1 MLAAVISINTMH
13 RMLIS
18 SASYEAL
25 GLMAGWSDCRPCGR
39 LVRRLNSN

>member
-25 GLMAGWSDCRPCGR
+25 GLMAGWSDCRVPADA
-39 LVRRLNSN
+39 SSDD